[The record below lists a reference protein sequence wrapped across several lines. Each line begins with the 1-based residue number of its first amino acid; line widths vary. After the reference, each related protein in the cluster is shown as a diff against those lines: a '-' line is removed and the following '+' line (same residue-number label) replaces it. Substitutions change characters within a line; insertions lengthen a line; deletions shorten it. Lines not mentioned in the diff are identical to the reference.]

1 MGTSA
6 ASSPVSGNP
15 PLIPSWVAGDYPVE
29 LQGDEPS
36 ETPAESEPS
45 TRPDPAA
52 RRFSS
57 ARSHIGSAIR
67 LTSTGGGSGGG
78 ATAARRSAQTPRGHV
93 RKAVQ
98 SYVSAL
104 GGSRGVATR
113 LGVAVDVGARL
124 FQVLDRVA
132 REGLEAALHAFGRS
146 LNETSA
152 GAVADALMTLVCED
166 AALGLEGI
174 LDESMARAACDETFI
189 SLYEQGILLSEL
201 RPEQVP
207 DVIRSFAI
215 NAACLMITRDIATS
229 LIDRPRTEQEVGSL
243 QNTLQSVIASS
254 MLLELPSSAVS
265 ETTIGELR
273 RSIASAY
280 DNAFRILG
288 AGRES

>member
-1 MGTSA
+1 
-6 ASSPVSGNP
+6 
-15 PLIPSWVAGDYPVE
+15 
-29 LQGDEPS
+29 
-36 ETPAESEPS
+36 
-45 TRPDPAA
+45 
-52 RRFSS
+52 
-57 ARSHIGSAIR
+57 
-67 LTSTGGGSGGG
+67 
-78 ATAARRSAQTPRGHV
+78 
-93 RKAVQ
+93 
-98 SYVSAL
+98 
-104 GGSRGVATR
+104 
-113 LGVAVDVGARL
+113 
-124 FQVLDRVA
+124 
-132 REGLEAALHAFGRS
+132 
-146 LNETSA
+146 
-152 GAVADALMTLVCED
+152 MTLVCED